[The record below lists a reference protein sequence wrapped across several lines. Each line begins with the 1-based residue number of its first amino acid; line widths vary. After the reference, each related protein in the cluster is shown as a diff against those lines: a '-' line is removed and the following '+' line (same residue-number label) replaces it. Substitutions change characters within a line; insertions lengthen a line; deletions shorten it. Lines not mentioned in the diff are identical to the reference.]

1 MSIKQKRI
9 SMLVALSNTI
19 GDIEADAENQTT
31 EILKSNMSIVREHLR
46 DILKLDG
53 IVGISPSLTKENK

>member
-9 SMLVALSNTI
+9 SMLVSLSNTI
-19 GDIEADAENQTT
+19 GDIEADVENQTA
-31 EILKSNMSIVREHLR
+31 EILQSNMKIVRDHVR

-53 IVGISPSLTKENK
+53 VVGIGPNSISN

>member
-9 SMLVALSNTI
+9 SMMISLSNTI

-31 EILKSNMSIVREHLR
+31 EILQSNMRILRGHVR

-53 IVGISPSLTKENK
+53 IVGISPSSIGQ

>member
-9 SMLVALSNTI
+9 SMMISLSNTI

-31 EILKSNMSIVREHLR
+31 EILQSNMKILRDHVR

-53 IVGISPSLTKENK
+53 ITGISPNSIGQ

>member
-9 SMLVALSNTI
+9 NMLVTLSNTI
-19 GDIEADAENQTT
+19 GDIEADAENQTPS
-31 EILKSNMSIVREHLR
+31 ILKSNMVLVRKHVR

-53 IVGISPSLTKENK
+53 IVGISPNSIDE

>member
-9 SMLVALSNTI
+9 SMMISLSNTI

-31 EILKSNMSIVREHLR
+31 EILQSNMKILRGHVR

-53 IVGISPSLTKENK
+53 IVGISPSSIGQ